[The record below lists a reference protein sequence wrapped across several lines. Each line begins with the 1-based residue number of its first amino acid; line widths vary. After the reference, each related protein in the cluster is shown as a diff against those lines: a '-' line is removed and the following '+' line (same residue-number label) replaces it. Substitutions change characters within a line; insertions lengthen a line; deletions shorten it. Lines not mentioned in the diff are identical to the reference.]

1 MARIA
6 TVSSFLKLI
15 VKFAKGVSAEYSLDF
30 FIFIYSSLLG
40 SGAWSPGEGAH
51 YSRVHRRRCKQV
63 SLDPYNLKRTYPN

>member
-15 VKFAKGVSAEYSLDF
+15 VKFAKGVSAEYLLDF
-30 FIFIYSSLLG
+30 FFIHSSLLG
-40 SGAWSPGEGAH
+40 SGAWSSGEGAH